1 MKNAHLVFSRCKRL
15 TFLYSLLTTRFSLL
29 LVSLLAYIRIWLAS
43 IRYSVVRTMMFRFD
57 FFLWIVVDVL
67 WMAVNL
73 LLIEVMFRH
82 VDAIAGWGKSEMI
95 LLVGTAML
103 IMRLFMTFFM
113 TNLFAVDRNVREG
126 TLDFY
131 LAQPGNP
138 LFMLA
143 TRKIELDGLL
153 NSVVALGI
161 VVYAA
166 GQLGLHPGAIDIV
179 VYAFLVFCG
188 LVIHFSTV
196 VALVALAFWI
206 TRVQGIE
213 GGYFALFDLSRL
225 PRPALRGAMEVVFV
239 YLFPAVIIS
248 NFPSETLIHG
258 PRVWQI
264 AWLAGIA
271 TAWFAAAAAFF
282 HFGLRRY
289 SSASS

>member
-1 MKNAHLVFSRCKRL
+1 MSF
-15 TFLYSLLTTRFSLL
+15 
-29 LVSLLAYIRIWLAS
+29 LAYIRIWLAS

-57 FFLWIVVDVL
+57 FLLWIVVDVL

-73 LLIEVMFRH
+73 LLVEVMFQH
-82 VDAIAGWGKSEMI
+82 VDSIAGWEKPGMI
-95 LLVGTAML
+95 LLVGTSML
-103 IMRLFMTFFM
+103 VMRLFMTFFM

-153 NSVVALGI
+153 NSAVAVGI

-166 GQLGLHPGAIDIV
+166 GELGLQPGLGEIAA
-179 VYAFLVFCG
+179 YAFLVACG
-188 LVIHFSTV
+188 LLIHFSTV

-213 GGYFALFDLSRL
+213 MGYFAVFDISRL
-225 PRPALRGAMEVVFV
+225 PRPALRGLMEVAFV
-239 YLFPAVIIS
+239 YIFPAVLIS

-258 PRVWQI
+258 PRLWQL
-264 AWLAGIA
+264 AWLGGVAVG
-271 TAWFAAAAAFF
+271 WFAAAVAFF
-282 HFGLRRY
+282 HLGLRRY

>member
-1 MKNAHLVFSRCKRL
+1 MN
-15 TFLYSLLTTRFSLL
+15 
-29 LVSLLAYIRIWLAS
+29 LLAYVRIWLAS

-57 FFLWIVVDVL
+57 FFLWIAVDIS

-73 LLIEVMFRH
+73 FLVEVMFQH
-82 VDAIAGWGKSEMI
+82 VDSIAGWDKPEMI

-103 IMRLFMTFFM
+103 VMRLFMTFFM
-113 TNLFAVDRNVREG
+113 TNLFSIDRSVREG

-143 TRKIELDGLL
+143 TRRIELDGML
-153 NSVVALGI
+153 NSFVALGI

-166 GQLGLHPGAIDIV
+166 GQLGIQPSPLEIITYG
-179 VYAFLVFCG
+179 FLVFCG
-188 LVIHFSTV
+188 LAIHFGTMV
-196 VALVALAFWI
+196 MLVGLAFWI

-225 PRPALRGAMEVVFV
+225 PRPALRGLMEVAFV
-239 YLFPAVIIS
+239 YVFPAVIIS

-258 PRVWQI
+258 VRAWQI
-264 AWLAGIA
+264 AWLGGIA
-271 TAWFAAAAAFF
+271 VAWFAAGATFF
-282 HFGLRRY
+282 HLGLKRY

>member
-1 MKNAHLVFSRCKRL
+1 MN
-15 TFLYSLLTTRFSLL
+15 
-29 LVSLLAYIRIWLAS
+29 LLAYVRIWLAS

-57 FFLWIVVDVL
+57 FLLWIVVDVL

-73 LLIEVMFRH
+73 LLVEVMFRH
-82 VDAIAGWGKSEMI
+82 VDSIAGWNKPEMI
-95 LLVGTAML
+95 MLVGTSML
-103 IMRLFMTFFM
+103 VMRLFMTFFM
-113 TNLFAVDRNVREG
+113 TNLFAIDRNVREG

-153 NSVVALGI
+153 NSIVAIGI

-166 GQLGLHPGAIDIV
+166 SELGLEPRAGAIV
-179 VYAFLVFCG
+179 AFAFLVGCG
-188 LVIHFSTV
+188 LLIHFSTV

-213 GGYFALFDLSRL
+213 MGYFAIFDLSRL
-225 PRPALRGAMEVVFV
+225 PRPALRGAMEIAFV
-239 YLFPAVIIS
+239 YIFPAVLIS

-258 PRVWQI
+258 PRLWQL
-264 AWLAGIA
+264 AWLGGVAL
-271 TAWFAAAAAFF
+271 TWFAMAAAFF
-282 HFGLRRY
+282 HYGLRRY